1 MTQDHPSSEHDA
13 LISDVVN
20 ALDQVQVPPMPDV
33 EHTVAQLTAPAPPP
47 EETTP
52 PKNHP
57 WSFIM
62 RQYRPFAAAAA
73 IIVAVSAFFLVS
85 PGFDSNVAFA
95 QAAQHL
101 RAAKTLA
108 FTMTAAVPG
117 VGGNIEMKVSIKN
130 PGWMAIESEQAGQS
144 FTQVFD
150 FASQQMV
157 MLMPDQKFAQRVN
170 IAGMPRGQ
178 NPNDIIAEFSRIAP
192 EHATYLQD
200 EEKDGVACHA
210 YAVGAGPIQGKTWI
224 AVDSQRTV
232 RFEFDTMPGMENA
245 AGGGPAA
252 TMRNFQWDAVLD
264 DAKFTLDIPEG
275 YEVREIDMS
284 GATAQDLAQMLRL
297 YAAVT
302 AKPFPDD
309 FRLETM
315 TTVHTVMQDPE
326 LSPQDN
332 HARLIERLTP
342 IYGKEALAPEKLEQ
356 TLGERFS
363 ADFGRGA
370 IFLGTISQEAQAW
383 HWAGGGVSPGDGSQ
397 ALCWWKPK
405 DSPTYHV
412 IYNDFSIKQVTQDQ
426 LPSKSQ

>member
-178 NPNDIIAEFSRIAP
+178 NPNDICLLYTSPSPRDQRGSR
-192 EHATYLQD
+192 
-200 EEKDGVACHA
+200 
-210 YAVGAGPIQGKTWI
+210 
-224 AVDSQRTV
+224 
-232 RFEFDTMPGMENA
+232 MP
-245 AGGGPAA
+245 
-252 TMRNFQWDAVLD
+252 
-264 DAKFTLDIPEG
+264 
-275 YEVREIDMS
+275 S
-284 GATAQDLAQMLRL
+284 
-297 YAAVT
+297 
-302 AKPFPDD
+302 
-309 FRLETM
+309 
-315 TTVHTVMQDPE
+315 
-326 LSPQDN
+326 
-332 HARLIERLTP
+332 
-342 IYGKEALAPEKLEQ
+342 
-356 TLGERFS
+356 S
-363 ADFGRGA
+363 A
-370 IFLGTISQEAQAW
+370 
-383 HWAGGGVSPGDGSQ
+383 
-397 ALCWWKPK
+397 
-405 DSPTYHV
+405 
-412 IYNDFSIKQVTQDQ
+412 
-426 LPSKSQ
+426 